1 MIQVK
6 EMPASEKLKL
16 VWENFKFSENQASEF
31 LKKHLGDQAAAE
43 LRQVWQSGIKPTTP
57 EASVEEQYE
66 IAYGNWIWMA
76 RAGFD
81 FIRQN
86 MGEDGMH
93 IYEQAEAEALIKKN
107 GGPATWMLGLMRA
120 VAPQTAFK
128 MLSQNLAYQLQW
140 ITPLNVTEQSSNRF
154 VAEIPR
160 CKILDYPDSE
170 DVCLIG
176 CQRIYQR
183 WVEAQFKANMSFDRR
198 GHACTCTVTP
208 L

>member
-43 LRQVWQSGIKPTTP
+43 LRQVWQDGFKPITP

-81 FIRQN
+81 FIRRIWVR
-86 MGEDGMH
+86 MDAH
-93 IYEQAEAEALIKKN
+93 L
-107 GGPATWMLGLMRA
+107 RA
-120 VAPQTAFK
+120 
-128 MLSQNLAYQLQW
+128 S
-140 ITPLNVTEQSSNRF
+140 
-154 VAEIPR
+154 
-160 CKILDYPDSE
+160 
-170 DVCLIG
+170 
-176 CQRIYQR
+176 
-183 WVEAQFKANMSFDRR
+183 
-198 GHACTCTVTP
+198 
-208 L
+208 